1 VSVISARY
9 DRSSTGMQKVM
20 SSGLTANNTC
30 SLVNLL
36 FRREREIA
44 EKKPLC
50 SKFTAESPMT
60 TVHPAAAASC
70 DAEPWAYTHGPR
82 SPHTRMVTAAA
93 ATYGPA
99 ILEVVV
105 KATLLIIIGL
115 ITTRLTSGTGLTLLT
130 QSRL

>member
-1 VSVISARY
+1 MQPSE
-9 DRSSTGMQKVM
+9 SSIQT
-20 SSGLTANNTC
+20 
-30 SLVNLL
+30 
-36 FRREREIA
+36 RERENP

-60 TVHPAAAASC
+60 TVHPAAAAAAASC
-70 DAEPWAYTHGPR
+70 DAEPWAYLYSWSQVST
-82 SPHTRMVTAAA
+82 HTRMVTAAA

-105 KATLLIIIGL
+105 KATLLIIMGL